1 MLSNCKHCRFG
12 RKRKNKCLIFK
23 FLSDIIHGD
32 APYFIS
38 KGVTYMKEPLTD
50 KERAIL
56 EFVISAT
63 RLNGYPPSVR
73 DICAETGIKSTSTVF
88 SYIKRLEEK
97 GYLEKEDGKS
107 RSIRTKAD
115 PAERNSIRVPL
126 LGDVA
131 AGLPIL
137 AAEDLSGEEY
147 IDFTPSG
154 GSASSFGG
162 RLFALRIRGTSM
174 VEAGILDGD
183 IVVVERTPV
192 ADDGDIVVALIG
204 DEATVKTFYREKDRF
219 RLQPE
224 NRTMEPIYTT
234 ELSVLG
240 KVVADIRYYS

>member
-1 MLSNCKHCRFG
+1 M
-12 RKRKNKCLIFK
+12 
-23 FLSDIIHGD
+23 
-32 APYFIS
+32 
-38 KGVTYMKEPLTD
+38 T
-50 KERAIL
+50 
-56 EFVISAT
+56 
-63 RLNGYPPSVR
+63 
-73 DICAETGIKSTSTVF
+73 DICAGTGIQSPSPGV
-88 SYIKRLEEK
+88 SYTKRLEEK

-126 LGDVA
+126 IGDVA

-137 AAEDLSGEEY
+137 ASEDLSGEEY

-174 VEAGILDGD
+174 IEAGILDGD

-224 NRTMEPIYTT
+224 NRTMEPIYTK

>member
-1 MLSNCKHCRFG
+1 MVG
-12 RKRKNKCLIFK
+12 RRRNKCLIFK

-38 KGVTYMKEPLTD
+38 KGVTYMKKPLTD

-126 LGDVA
+126 IGDVA
-131 AGLPIL
+131 AGVPHFGIR
-137 AAEDLSGEEY
+137 
-147 IDFTPSG
+147 
-154 GSASSFGG
+154 GSQRRRVYRFYSFGWQCFIF
-162 RLFALRIRGTSM
+162 RRAVICPSYSRNKYDRSRNT
-174 VEAGILDGD
+174 
-183 IVVVERTPV
+183 RRR
-192 ADDGDIVVALIG
+192 
-204 DEATVKTFYREKDRF
+204 YR
-219 RLQPE
+219 
-224 NRTMEPIYTT
+224 
-234 ELSVLG
+234 SG
-240 KVVADIRYYS
+240 

>member
-1 MLSNCKHCRFG
+1 
-12 RKRKNKCLIFK
+12 
-23 FLSDIIHGD
+23 
-32 APYFIS
+32 
-38 KGVTYMKEPLTD
+38 MKKPLTD

-137 AAEDLSGEEY
+137 ASEDLSGEEY
-147 IDFTPSG
+147 I
-154 GSASSFGG
+154 GG

-174 VEAGILDGD
+174 IEAGILDGD

-224 NRTMEPIYTT
+224 NRTMEPIYTK

>member
-1 MLSNCKHCRFG
+1 
-12 RKRKNKCLIFK
+12 
-23 FLSDIIHGD
+23 
-32 APYFIS
+32 
-38 KGVTYMKEPLTD
+38 MKEPLTD

-115 PAERNSIRVPL
+115 PTERRSIRVPL

-137 AAEDLSGEEY
+137 ASEDLSGEEY

-174 VEAGILDGD
+174 IEAGILDGD

-240 KVVADIRYYS
+240 KVIADIRYYS

>member
-1 MLSNCKHCRFG
+1 
-12 RKRKNKCLIFK
+12 
-23 FLSDIIHGD
+23 
-32 APYFIS
+32 
-38 KGVTYMKEPLTD
+38 MKKPLTD

-126 LGDVA
+126 IGDVA

-137 AAEDLSGEEY
+137 ASEDLSGEEY

-162 RLFALRIRGTSM
+162 RLFALRIRGRSM
-174 VEAGILDGD
+174 IEAGILDGD

-224 NRTMEPIYTT
+224 NRTMEPIYTK

>member
-1 MLSNCKHCRFG
+1 
-12 RKRKNKCLIFK
+12 
-23 FLSDIIHGD
+23 
-32 APYFIS
+32 
-38 KGVTYMKEPLTD
+38 MKKPLTD

-126 LGDVA
+126 IGDVA

-137 AAEDLSGEEY
+137 ASEDLSGEEN

-174 VEAGILDGD
+174 IEAGILDGD

-224 NRTMEPIYTT
+224 NRTMEPIYTK

>member
-1 MLSNCKHCRFG
+1 M
-12 RKRKNKCLIFK
+12 IFK
-23 FLSDIIHGD
+23 FLSDIILED
-32 APYFIS
+32 DRYLNR

-56 EFVISAT
+56 EFVMSAT
-63 RLNGYPPSVR
+63 KINGYPPSVR
-73 DICAETGIKSTSTVF
+73 DICAEIGIKSTSTAF

-97 GYLEKEDGKS
+97 GYLEKEGGKS
-107 RSIRTKAD
+107 RSIRTKNAVTD
-115 PAERNSIRVPL
+115 TDSTYRRSIKVPL

-137 AAEDLSGEEY
+137 ASEDLSGEEY
-147 IDFTPSG
+147 IDFTPSTG
-154 GSASSFGG
+154 DTSSLGG
-162 RLFALRIRGTSM
+162 RVFALRIRGTSM
-174 VEAGILDGD
+174 IEAGILDGD
-183 IVVVERTPV
+183 IVVVEKTPV

-224 NRTMEPIYTT
+224 NRAMEPIYTK

-240 KVVADIRYYS
+240 KVIADIRYYS

>member
-1 MLSNCKHCRFG
+1 
-12 RKRKNKCLIFK
+12 
-23 FLSDIIHGD
+23 
-32 APYFIS
+32 
-38 KGVTYMKEPLTD
+38 MKKPLTD

-126 LGDVA
+126 IGDVA

-137 AAEDLSGEEY
+137 ASEDLSGEEY

-174 VEAGILDGD
+174 IEAGILDGD
-183 IVVVERTPV
+183 VII
-192 ADDGDIVVALIG
+192 ADKNKTCRNGDIVIGMDG
-204 DEATVKTFYREKDRF
+204 DEATVK
-219 RLQPE
+219 RLLIRDGRIIFMPE
-224 NRTMEPIYTT
+224 NPDYSPIYP
-234 ELSVLG
+234 EDPHVIG
-240 KVVADIRYYS
+240 KVVGCFRKY

>member
-1 MLSNCKHCRFG
+1 
-12 RKRKNKCLIFK
+12 
-23 FLSDIIHGD
+23 
-32 APYFIS
+32 
-38 KGVTYMKEPLTD
+38 MKKPLTD

-115 PAERNSIRVPL
+115 LAERNSIRVPL
-126 LGDVA
+126 IGDVA

-137 AAEDLSGEEY
+137 ASEDLSGEEY

-174 VEAGILDGD
+174 IEAGILDGD

-224 NRTMEPIYTT
+224 NRTMEPIYTK

>member
-1 MLSNCKHCRFG
+1 
-12 RKRKNKCLIFK
+12 
-23 FLSDIIHGD
+23 
-32 APYFIS
+32 
-38 KGVTYMKEPLTD
+38 MKKPLTD

-126 LGDVA
+126 IGDVA

-137 AAEDLSGEEY
+137 ASEDLSGEEY
-147 IDFTPSG
+147 IYFNPSG
-154 GSASSFGG
+154 YLPFV
-162 RLFALRIRGTSM
+162 FAEQ
-174 VEAGILDGD
+174 V
-183 IVVVERTPV
+183 
-192 ADDGDIVVALIG
+192 
-204 DEATVKTFYREKDRF
+204 
-219 RLQPE
+219 
-224 NRTMEPIYTT
+224 
-234 ELSVLG
+234 
-240 KVVADIRYYS
+240 

>member
-1 MLSNCKHCRFG
+1 
-12 RKRKNKCLIFK
+12 
-23 FLSDIIHGD
+23 
-32 APYFIS
+32 
-38 KGVTYMKEPLTD
+38 MKEPLTD

-73 DICAETGIKSTSTVF
+73 DICAETGIKST
-88 SYIKRLEEK
+88 RLEEK

>member
-1 MLSNCKHCRFG
+1 
-12 RKRKNKCLIFK
+12 
-23 FLSDIIHGD
+23 
-32 APYFIS
+32 
-38 KGVTYMKEPLTD
+38 MKKPLTD

-126 LGDVA
+126 IGDVA

-137 AAEDLSGEEY
+137 ASEDLSGEEY

-174 VEAGILDGD
+174 IEAGILDGD

-204 DEATVKTFYREKDRF
+204 DEATVKKTASGCSRKTAPWSLFIRRSFRF
-219 RLQPE
+219 SARSLPTSDIIPE
-224 NRTMEPIYTT
+224 QFLLILRFEY
-234 ELSVLG
+234 
-240 KVVADIRYYS
+240 

>member
-1 MLSNCKHCRFG
+1 
-12 RKRKNKCLIFK
+12 
-23 FLSDIIHGD
+23 
-32 APYFIS
+32 
-38 KGVTYMKEPLTD
+38 MKKPLTD

-88 SYIKRLEEK
+88 SYIKRLGEK

-115 PAERNSIRVPL
+115 SAERNSIRVPL
-126 LGDVA
+126 IGDVA

-137 AAEDLSGEEY
+137 ASEDLSGEEY

-174 VEAGILDGD
+174 IEAGILDGD

-192 ADDGDIVVALIG
+192 ADDGDIVVALLG

-224 NRTMEPIYTT
+224 NRTMEPIYTK

>member
-1 MLSNCKHCRFG
+1 
-12 RKRKNKCLIFK
+12 
-23 FLSDIIHGD
+23 
-32 APYFIS
+32 
-38 KGVTYMKEPLTD
+38 MKKPLTD

-137 AAEDLSGEEY
+137 ASEDLSGEEY

-174 VEAGILDGD
+174 IEAGILDGD
-183 IVVVERTPV
+183 IVVVERTPI
-192 ADDGDIVVALIG
+192 ADDGDM
-204 DEATVKTFYREKDRF
+204 YREIFADLRGIDIDMDDLGPGGNLAGRGHRAVPYPGPRHDDEIGVPHGF
-219 RLQPE
+219 VGRGAAVGPE
-224 NRTMEPIYTT
+224 HAEI
-234 ELSVLG
+234 
-240 KVVADIRYYS
+240 

>member
-1 MLSNCKHCRFG
+1 
-12 RKRKNKCLIFK
+12 
-23 FLSDIIHGD
+23 
-32 APYFIS
+32 
-38 KGVTYMKEPLTD
+38 MKKPLTD

-97 GYLEKEDGKS
+97 GYLEKEYGKS

-126 LGDVA
+126 IGDVA

-137 AAEDLSGEEY
+137 ASEDLSGEEY

-174 VEAGILDGD
+174 IEAGILDGD

-224 NRTMEPIYTT
+224 NRTMEPIYTK

>member
-1 MLSNCKHCRFG
+1 
-12 RKRKNKCLIFK
+12 
-23 FLSDIIHGD
+23 
-32 APYFIS
+32 
-38 KGVTYMKEPLTD
+38 MKKPLTD

-97 GYLEKEDGKS
+97 GYLEKEDGKG

-126 LGDVA
+126 IGDVA

-137 AAEDLSGEEY
+137 ASEDLSGEEY

-174 VEAGILDGD
+174 IEAGILDGD

-224 NRTMEPIYTT
+224 NRTMEPIYTK